1 MGAEGRVES
10 GEGCLPSPEG
20 VGSEEGAVALP
31 IKKEFYMLN

>member
-31 IKKEFYMLN
+31 IKEFFMLN